1 MREDR
6 YIIPSMA
13 DCYDCHFNHVF
24 WPDSVGSRPVIR
36 CKHYGV
42 ETMGARCKKCRAE
55 FPLGGSVVV
64 ITRTKAELEAK
75 HDR

>member
-13 DCYDCHFNHVF
+13 DCYGCYFNRVF
-24 WPDSVGSRPVIR
+24 WPDAVISRPENS
-36 CKHYGV
+36 CKHYGIK
-42 ETMGARCKKCRAE
+42 TMGARCAQCHKE

-64 ITRTKAELEAK
+64 ITRTRAESEK
-75 HDR
+75 KS

>member
-1 MREDR
+1 MREDH
-6 YIIPSMA
+6 YGIPSMA
-13 DCYDCHFNHVF
+13 DCTGCYYNRVNYSN
-24 WPDSVGSRPVIR
+24 PERAVIS

-42 ETMGARCKKCRAE
+42 ETMGARCAQCHKE

-64 ITRTKAELEAK
+64 ITRTKAELEVK